1 MKDNKNYFLKSFLIT
16 EIVENY
22 LKRRKY
28 RAQKKS
34 SK

>member
-1 MKDNKNYFLKSFLIT
+1 MKDNKNYFLKSFLTT

-22 LKRRKY
+22 LKRRKC